1 MIYIQKFDDT
11 KIFSNSDD
19 ILLDYIIL
27 KTIMVLMTC
36 VVKDNGKFH
45 PQLFLG
51 EVLFIK
57 QKKWWYWQVM
67 KNLC

>member
-1 MIYIQKFDDT
+1 
-11 KIFSNSDD
+11 
-19 ILLDYIIL
+19 
-27 KTIMVLMTC
+27 MTC

-57 QKKWWYWQVM
+57 QK
-67 KNLC
+67 NDGTDR